1 MSKATAPL
9 KNLDK
14 LRQGFGADKA
24 KVPVPETRIPN
35 ALNKALSNDPE
46 PQAKQK
52 TAKKAAP
59 IITEPKIAPEDQAQL
74 GIKTDKNT
82 KKRLLL
88 LAGRDDKIYHEI
100 LVEALDLYE
109 AKNGKLKI

>member
-1 MSKATAPL
+1 MSKATASL
-9 KNLDK
+9 KNLEK
-14 LRQGFGADKA
+14 LGQKFGADKN
-24 KVPVPETRIPN
+24 KIPVPESRIPN
-35 ALNKALSNDPE
+35 ALNQALSNDPE
-46 PQAKQK
+46 PQTKQK

-59 IITEPKIAPEDQAQL
+59 IVAEPKIAPEDQVQL
-74 GIKTDKNT
+74 GIKTDKAT
-82 KKRLLL
+82 KKKLLL